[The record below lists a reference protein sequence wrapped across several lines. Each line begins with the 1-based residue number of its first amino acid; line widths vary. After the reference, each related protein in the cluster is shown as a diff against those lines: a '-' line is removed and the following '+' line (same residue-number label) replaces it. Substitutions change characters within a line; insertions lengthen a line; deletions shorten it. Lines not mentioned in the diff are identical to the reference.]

1 MFCNTFCKGQ
11 GLERTADDSIW
22 DLIVSF
28 NMYDPMAL
36 LCAVDSTRCYFKP
49 TVKRVLGVDHLV
61 VGTSKDDAGV
71 DDDMVEE
78 LRDFMYTNFFKGITL
93 DFSEFEGTF
102 EAVEHSE
109 QLGERQR
116 RNEKAEAYRA
126 TESSDNASM
135 VSDDDVDARFT
146 DREPDSSR
154 RNSGRFSG
162 RLAASGDGRSPQ
174 PTDRD

>member
-1 MFCNTFCKGQ
+1 
-11 GLERTADDSIW
+11 
-22 DLIVSF
+22 
-28 NMYDPMAL
+28 
-36 LCAVDSTRCYFKP
+36 
-49 TVKRVLGVDHLV
+49 
-61 VGTSKDDAGV
+61 
-71 DDDMVEE
+71 
-78 LRDFMYTNFFKGITL
+78 MYTNFFKGITL

-135 VSDDDVDARFT
+135 VSDDDADARFT
-146 DREPDSSR
+146 DRGPDSER

-162 RLAASGDGRSPQ
+162 RLAGSGDGRSPQ